1 MLRNNNHLKL
11 LEGLKKVSPGTIL
24 REGIENIV
32 QAKMGS
38 IIVLSDLKKVRKI
51 FNGGFRIDC
60 KLTPSRLYELSKMDG
75 ALILNEDGTGIIYA
89 NTHLFPNPRIH
100 TTETGIMHQT
110 AERVAK
116 QIEAVVLAISK
127 NRNIVTLYSG
137 DLKYDLRDI
146 GLILNEANSALK
158 SLEKC
163 RDDFNKWLNE
173 LNFLEMKGMVTLHNV
188 VTIWQIAE
196 MSKIFA
202 DEIEKYLYEL
212 GTEGR
217 LIQMQL
223 FQIMDKINENVF
235 YLIKDYS
242 SDINKFNVIIKTVSN
257 LSHKKLTN
265 INKLAEILGY
275 SPPPVYLD
283 KIVYPRGYRVL
294 SALTKLPK
302 YLIENIV
309 GNFKNLATIKKLS
322 INELSEVDGIGKVRA
337 RVIVNGLNRISKH
350 S

>member
-1 MLRNNNHLKL
+1 MLKNNNHLKL

-127 NRNIVTLYSG
+127 NRNIVTLYLG

-146 GLILNEANSALK
+146 GLILNEANSALE

-223 FQIMDKINENVF
+223 FQIMNKINENVF

-242 SDINKFNVIIKTVSN
+242 LDINKFNVIIKIVSN

-309 GNFKNLATIKKLS
+309 ENFKNLATIKKLS